1 MSDGEMTLEGR
12 ARRQSS
18 CAVALGR
25 VRDAFLAPA
34 DPAAAAPV
42 APVARVAERSVP
54 ATLGVL
60 VAPPQAAAAGAV
72 LALAAA
78 GGSSCALVCRWTGEA
93 AGVPLA
99 PASAPAV
106 GAARRLAA
114 RLSSRGLEAAARGR
128 LVTLHLPAAPD
139 AARDAAERAAAAA
152 GDAPTVLVIAGARP
166 PSFDALLAE
175 ADRLVVVASPGAPS
189 VLEHLAIEDAA
200 RVGRCTGVL
209 RLSPSAALAHR
220 LTVATGLLLSPPL
233 RAAAQDALGVR
244 RGR

>member
-1 MSDGEMTLEGR
+1 L
-12 ARRQSS
+12 
-18 CAVALGR
+18 
-25 VRDAFLAPA
+25 
-34 DPAAAAPV
+34 
-42 APVARVAERSVP
+42 
-54 ATLGVL
+54 
-60 VAPPQAAAAGAV
+60 
-72 LALAAA
+72 
-78 GGSSCALVCRWTGEA
+78 WTGEA
-93 AGVPLA
+93 AGVP

-152 GDAPTVLVIAGARP
+152 GDAPTVLVLAGARP

-175 ADRLVVVASPGAPS
+175 ADRLVVVASPDAPS

-200 RVGRCTGVL
+200 RVGRSTGVL
-209 RLSPSAALAHR
+209 RLSPSAALAQR

-233 RAAAQDALGVR
+233 RAAAEDALGAR